1 MFQAQKLMAET
12 QVASA
17 RFIPRR
23 VPVLGTVAVLTLFT
37 EPVERSRGVN
47 LAEILQPTST
57 CIGVVSSPA
66 PTFVLGAHLLTLK
79 ILRRTPGPLVPT
91 PTDRLVLARAC
102 RHPHRA
108 SRFGKRPIA
117 V

>member
-79 ILRRTPGPLVPT
+79 IPAQNTRAVGPYPNGPFGPGTRLPASTPCIPF
-91 PTDRLVLARAC
+91 R
-102 RHPHRA
+102 
-108 SRFGKRPIA
+108 
-117 V
+117 